1 MAHQSFPNGSA
12 GKESTCNAGDT
23 GDSGLIPGWED
34 LLEKEMECMHACEV
48 TSVVSD
54 SMQPYGQQPTRLLCP
69 QDSLGKNTGVGCIP
83 VFLLEKFHGQ
93 KSLAGYN
100 PVGLKEL
107 DMTTNDLILTP
118 LSF

>member
-1 MAHQSFPNGSA
+1 MAQQVKNPPVMQETPETQVWS
-12 GKESTCNAGDT
+12 
-23 GDSGLIPGWED
+23 LGWED

-54 SMQPYGQQPTRLLCP
+54 SKQPYGQQPTRLLCP

-107 DMTTNDLILTP
+107 DMTTNDLVLTP